1 MVTRT
6 QPTTSADVST
16 PSQASSNPGPPAA
29 PKTVLEGLE
38 QRLEKYQSGV
48 QEAEKEENSGKARR
62 MKRIV
67 KVVKIGQENTC
78 MRSNSSLARLL
89 RHVKKSREFW

>member
-1 MVTRT
+1 
-6 QPTTSADVST
+6 
-16 PSQASSNPGPPAA
+16 
-29 PKTVLEGLE
+29 
-38 QRLEKYQSGV
+38 
-48 QEAEKEENSGKARR
+48 
-62 MKRIV
+62 MKRII